1 MKSVAL
7 SASTRTLSRRGGVKK
22 VRAAGRIPAVIYGH
36 GRKPENLEVGVKDL
50 ENAIHAAHSE
60 ILMVDLA
67 VQGASG
73 ARLALVRDVQHHPLT
88 GKFLH
93 VDFQE
98 VSADEKITVSIPVET
113 TGEASG
119 VKNGGGTLEHVL
131 FKIKVRATAKD
142 LPEVITVDVTNLEV
156 GKSIHL
162 GELTPPPGV
171 EFLGHKEVPVVAV
184 AAPLTEAQE
193 AAADAAAGV
202 TAGQPEM
209 IKEKKEEG
217 AEAGKA
223 AAPAKAGDKAAG
235 DKAAEKKPAEKKK

>member
-1 MKSVAL
+1 M
-7 SASTRTLSRRGGVKK
+7 
-22 VRAAGRIPAVIYGH
+22 IYGH
-36 GRKPENLEVGVKDL
+36 GRTPENLEVGVKDL

-113 TGEASG
+113 TGEATG

-131 FKIKVRATAKD
+131 FKIKVRATPKD
-142 LPEVITVDVTNLEV
+142 LPEVIMVDVTNLEV

-193 AAADAAAGV
+193 AAADAAAGTTV
-202 TAGQPEM
+202 AQPEM
-209 IKEKKEEG
+209 LKEKKEEG

-223 AAPAKAGDKAAG
+223 APAKAGDKP
-235 DKAAEKKPAEKKK
+235 AEKKPAEKKK

>member
-36 GRKPENLEVGVKDL
+36 GRTPENLEVGVKDL

-113 TGEASG
+113 TGEATG

-131 FKIKVRATAKD
+131 FKIKVRATPKD
-142 LPEVITVDVTNLEV
+142 LPEVIMVDVTNLEV

-193 AAADAAAGV
+193 AAADAAAGTTV
-202 TAGQPEM
+202 AQPEM
-209 IKEKKEEG
+209 LKEKKEEG

-223 AAPAKAGDKAAG
+223 APAKAGEKP
-235 DKAAEKKPAEKKK
+235 AEKKPAEKKK

>member
-36 GRKPENLEVGVKDL
+36 GRTPENLEVGVKDL

-113 TGEASG
+113 TGEATG

-131 FKIKVRATAKD
+131 FKIKVRATPKD
-142 LPEVITVDVTNLEV
+142 LPEVIMVDVTNLEV

-193 AAADAAAGV
+193 AAADAAAGTTV
-202 TAGQPEM
+202 AQPEM
-209 IKEKKEEG
+209 LKEKKEEG

-223 AAPAKAGDKAAG
+223 APAKAGDKP
-235 DKAAEKKPAEKKK
+235 AEKKPAEKKK